1 MVQNKVGMFEN
12 GEFII
17 DQRLLSVRNTYIVKD
32 KLGQQL
38 GFIKQE
44 FVSLGPKFWFEDNTG
59 AHLGEVD
66 GKVVTVHNEYEIKDQ
81 SGQVKARIK
90 KKILKLFGSEWW
102 MEDADGHE
110 IAKIEGNIV
119 RHTYDIVAH
128 DKKEIAKVHRNWV
141 TVQDE
146 YCVEMANPDFNPM
159 FVLAFAV
166 AMDNVEH
173 EQRSPMSRSVN
184 VIGKLLGH

>member
-1 MVQNKVGMFEN
+1 MFEN

-44 FVSLGPKFWFEDNTG
+44 FVSMGPKFWFEDNTG

-66 GKVVTVHNEYEIKDQ
+66 GKVVSVHNEYEIKDPN
-81 SGQVKARIK
+81 GQIKARIK
-90 KKILKLFGSEWW
+90 KKILKLFGTEWW

-110 IAKIEGNIV
+110 IARIRGNIV
-119 RHTYDIVAH
+119 RHTYDIVGQ
-128 DKKEIAKVHRNWV
+128 DKIQIAKVHRNWV

-146 YCVEMANPDFNPM
+146 YCVEMADPDFNPM

-173 EQRSPMSRSVN
+173 EQRSPMSNSVN
-184 VIGKLLGH
+184 IIGKLFRH